1 MNKLAIAVAFAVV
14 SSCGAPGLAA
24 AADFNVSVVNFTYSI
39 NGQGNFPTLTLTRGK
54 SYTFANVDGSGFIHP
69 FGIQDFPTT
78 QGGTL
83 YNTGVSGDVPLVN
96 GTMTFNVP
104 ASAPSTLYYNCQNH
118 DFMFG
123 QINVVAAP
131 ATTATVPAI
140 SDAARGTLVF
150 GLALLGIAGIA
161 RALRR
166 RRLPI

>member
-1 MNKLAIAVAFAVV
+1 MKKLVLAALFALVATF
-14 SSCGAPGLAA
+14 GAPGLAA
-24 AADFNVSVVNFTYSI
+24 AADFNVSVVDFAYSI

-69 FGIQDFPTT
+69 FGIQNFPTT

-83 YNTGVSGDVPLVN
+83 YNTGVSGDAPLVN

-123 QINVVAAP
+123 QINVVSAP
-131 ATTATVPAI
+131 VATATVPAV
-140 SDAARGTLVF
+140 SDLARGMLVF
-150 GLALLGIAGIA
+150 GLGLLGIAGVG
-161 RALRR
+161 RALKHRS
-166 RRLPI
+166 LPA